1 MRTSYEMPSP
11 SRPKVHIL
19 AKLATHWSPVGTM
32 QRMVCRTPRAMELAN
47 VDGRVEFVVVVLV
60 GVTETVDAEV
70 VVNAL
75 RVVSV
80 VLWSVGPSVNVL
92 MPEDML
98 ALSVA
103 ELTPGETL
111 GLSVTMVEGTSEL
124 VEKSEP
130 VIVMDAVTVSV
141 TVIAGHVLSVP

>member
-1 MRTSYEMPSP
+1 
-11 SRPKVHIL
+11 
-19 AKLATHWSPVGTM
+19 
-32 QRMVCRTPRAMELAN
+32 MELAN